1 MGILVFGVLTGII
14 AAGGAL
20 IIGQP
25 FLIALA
31 CYIGGGLL
39 GAMVGLA
46 LKLRTPTHKTEQT
59 AIAQPH
65 LN

>member
-31 CYIGGGLL
+31 FYIGGGLL
-39 GAMVGLA
+39 GAVLGLVFM
-46 LKLRTPTHKTEQT
+46 LRMQASRPNRMPLQ
-59 AIAQPH
+59 QPN